1 MSKWQKMPYTNR
13 ELSWVDFNARVLEE
27 AFKKTNPIMERCN
40 FLSITASNLDE
51 FFMVRVAG
59 VLDQIHHGR
68 TSRDASGMTP
78 TEVMDGLV
86 EKIHEFAKKQ
96 YSCYNRS
103 IIPSLRSAGIVFK
116 EADELDGDQKAFV
129 EEYFEKVVF
138 PVLTPMAVDTSRPFP
153 MLANKSLNIAVRLT
167 NAENEE
173 FFALVQVPSILPR
186 FLELPTHEGRAFIL
200 LEK

>member
-1 MSKWQKMPYTNR
+1 
-13 ELSWVDFNARVLEE
+13 
-27 AFKKTNPIMERCN
+27 
-40 FLSITASNLDE
+40 
-51 FFMVRVAG
+51 MVRVAG

-200 LEK
+200 LEKISQCTSASFLSFTTLSSTILSESPEIPTLTLTRIPRILWLKLKVNQKA

>member
-1 MSKWQKMPYTNR
+1 MSNSKNNNKKTSEKAKLMSKWQKMPYTNR

-59 VLDQIHHGR
+59 VLDQLPHGR

-86 EKIHEFAKKQ
+86 EKIHECAKKQ

-153 MLANKSLNIAVRLT
+153 MLASKGLNIAVRLT
-167 NAENEE
+167 NAENVV
-173 FFALVQVPSILPR
+173 FFA
-186 FLELPTHEGRAFIL
+186 
-200 LEK
+200 

>member
-1 MSKWQKMPYTNR
+1 MSNSKTTIKNIRKSKAYVKMAKMPYTNR

-86 EKIHEFAKKQ
+86 EKFT
-96 YSCYNRS
+96 
-103 IIPSLRSAGIVFK
+103 SLPKSS
-116 EADELDGDQKAFV
+116 
-129 EEYFEKVVF
+129 
-138 PVLTPMAVDTSRPFP
+138 TAVT
-153 MLANKSLNIAVRLT
+153 T
-167 NAENEE
+167 
-173 FFALVQVPSILPR
+173 VQ
-186 FLELPTHEGRAFIL
+186 
-200 LEK
+200 